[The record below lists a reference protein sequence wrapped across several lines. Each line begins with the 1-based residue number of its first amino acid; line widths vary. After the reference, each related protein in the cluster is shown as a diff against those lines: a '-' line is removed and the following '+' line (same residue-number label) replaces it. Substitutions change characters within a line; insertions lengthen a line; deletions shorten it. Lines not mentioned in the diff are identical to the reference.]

1 MSTVWLT
8 YDELA
13 ERLGIERE
21 SARQHVKRKHWARQ
35 RGNDGKVRIGV
46 PEEVLSA
53 RSEPHTEGGIEP
65 FQAPVQPLVQDPG
78 VTAVLTR
85 HIERLETQL
94 EEALKRAGDRDE
106 VAKDRD
112 LLIAQIESL
121 NDSTKIQ
128 VDALRAALAAAE
140 RDRDRWHEVA
150 TAKPEQAAP
159 SEHRSWWRRL
169 AG

>member
-35 RGNDGKVRIGV
+35 KGNDGKVRIGV

-53 RSEPHTEGGIEP
+53 KSEPSTEGGTEP
-65 FQAPVQPLVQDPG
+65 VQAPVQPPVQDPG
-78 VTAVLTR
+78 VMAVLTR

-94 EEALKRAGDRDE
+94 EEAIKRAGERDE
-106 VAKDRD
+106 LMTQRD
-112 LLIAQIESL
+112 AARAERDIA
-121 NDSTKIQ
+121 TTQ
-128 VDALRAALAAAE
+128 VEALRAALAAAE
-140 RDRDRWHEVA
+140 TDRDRWHNLA
-150 TAKPEQAAP
+150 TAPKIESAP
-159 SEHRSWWRRL
+159 AERRSWWRRL